1 MAHTINLLIVDDS
14 ERMRRMIKRLVKNV
28 LADVWECSDG
38 SQALEAYSEHHP
50 DWVLMDIEMKEMDGI
65 AATRQIRAAFPDA
78 RIVIVSNYDSD
89 ELRAAASEAGARA
102 FCSKANLLSLR
113 SLIEGTR

>member
-14 ERMRRMIKRLVKNV
+14 ERMRRMIKRLIKSV
-28 LADVWECSDG
+28 LAEVWECSDG
-38 SQALEAYSEHHP
+38 SQALEAYTAHRP
-50 DWVLMDIEMKEMDGI
+50 DWVLMDIEMKDVDGI

-89 ELRAAASEAGARA
+89 ELRAAASTAGA
-102 FCSKANLLSLR
+102 CGYVVKENLIELR
-113 SLIEGTR
+113 SLLGA

>member
-1 MAHTINLLIVDDS
+1 MAHRINLLIVDDS
-14 ERMRRMIKRLVKNV
+14 ERMRRMIKRLIKNV
-28 LADVWECSDG
+28 LAEVWECSDG
-38 SQALEAYSEHHP
+38 SQALEAYTLHHP

-89 ELRAAASEAGARA
+89 ELRAAASMAGACA
-102 FCSKANLLSLR
+102 YIVKEN
-113 SLIEGTR
+113 LIELRRVLGA